1 MHAWLVGGNACKTDQ
16 MDNHTAGQ
24 QLGGFLF
31 LSAGGENPFFHDLR
45 ETWLLTVE
53 GPTARG
59 QVSERKG

>member
-1 MHAWLVGGNACKTDQ
+1 

-53 GPTARG
+53 GHTARG